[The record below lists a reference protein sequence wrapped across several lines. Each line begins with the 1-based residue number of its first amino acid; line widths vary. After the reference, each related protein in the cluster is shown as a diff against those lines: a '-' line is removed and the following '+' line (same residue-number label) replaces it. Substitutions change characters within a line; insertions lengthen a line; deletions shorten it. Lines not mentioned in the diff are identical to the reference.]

1 MTVARYSLPA
11 RLLHWAVAAGIVT
24 AVGIALAFDDLP
36 LSPARIR
43 LLNYHKWAGVS
54 VLFLVVVRI
63 AVRLW
68 LKPPALPASMRAW
81 EFKLAAATHHLLY
94 ALMVLVP
101 VFGWLA
107 SSALGFPPVWFG
119 IVHLPALL
127 EKNKAVADV
136 LQPIHMT
143 LAWTLV
149 ALVVLHVVAALKH
162 RFFDHDKV
170 MDRML
175 F

>member
-36 LSPARIR
+36 LSPTRIR
-43 LLNYHKWAGVS
+43 LLNYHKWAGVT
-54 VLFLVVVRI
+54 VLFLVLIRI
-63 AVRLW
+63 AVRLR
-68 LKPPALPASMRAW
+68 LTPPALPATMRSW
-81 EFKLAAATHHLLY
+81 ELKLAAATHHLLY
-94 ALMVLVP
+94 ALMALVP

-107 SSALGFPPVWFG
+107 SSAKGFPPVWFG

-136 LQPIHMT
+136 LQPIHTT

-162 RFFDHDKV
+162 RFVDRDQV
-170 MDRML
+170 LDRMS